1 MANKPV
7 EWKTPIKGILKDAAF
22 ADIPIDGAIDGLN
35 VLPFD
40 RQGRMR
46 ANQRAGTSKMY
57 ATQLGSG
64 SQNVASLT
72 QTTIALDPATV
83 TADQLN
89 FNEPFTYANGNL
101 GTLNAN
107 WFCSNAASN
116 SIKAVYNAASNVA
129 AVVIISNQADKGL
142 QRCGA
147 RYTGAITLGSAFV
160 LKLTIR
166 AETGTLNPNY
176 YLAARL
182 GAVAGSAGTNAL
194 TLTFQASTSSGPG
207 TISIA
212 SNDVTIS
219 SVYTIPTNTSALL
232 NTSEHIL
239 ELRAN
244 GDSFQGYVDGI
255 LYVTATTSAGS
266 SQTQVGFAWI
276 DAAGTVTNAPVDN
289 FQVYTATSV
298 ATLRQTNLVACSGGN
313 VYEGNSTGTSI
324 AVAVGGTAILKADVI
339 PSVAVSTGKAYI
351 VDGFTIKQL
360 NLLTQSMETYAA
372 TAGTAPTLCTLA
384 AVYRGRLVLAAPRD
398 NMQNFFFTRVGTL
411 TDWDYSQTDSAA
423 AFAGNAS
430 TAGRIGEP
438 IISLM
443 PFSDDVLLI
452 GGDHNLWAMRGD
464 PADGGSID
472 MVSDAIGMLGSNA
485 WTKSPDGTVYFVGT
499 GGFFRMSP
507 SGSAP
512 ENLSNGKWA
521 DFFRQINRGSSYVQ
535 MAWDRDREGAYIFV
549 TPVVSGTTT
558 HIWYDSKTG
567 SFWPIQFPASHGPI
581 SAIVFDGDG
590 PSDRA
595 ILMGGRTGYIQKL
608 TQTDK
613 SDDGTAIS
621 SYLVFAPYLSSNV
634 TESLWEWADVILG
647 EPQTGFVAGDYNAK
661 LEIFSGSTV
670 EQAYSSPRLTRT
682 KTFTAPRRQF
692 RWLNRSRGNAFIVKV
707 SNSVLNKTWNLERIV
722 AMVMD
727 GGLVRRR

>member
-1 MANKPV
+1 MAQKPI
-7 EWKTPIKGILKDAAF
+7 EFKTPVKGVIKDLAFSDIKPDVALDA
-22 ADIPIDGAIDGLN
+22 LN

-46 ANQRAGTSKMY
+46 ANQRAGTSKLY

-116 SIKAVYNAASNVA
+116 SIKAVFNAASNVA
-129 AVVIISNQADKGL
+129 AVIVASNQADKGA

-147 RYTGAITLGSAFV
+147 RYTGAITLGTAFV
-160 LKLTIR
+160 LKMTIR
-166 AETGTLNPNY
+166 ALTGTNNPNY

-182 GAVAGSAGTNAL
+182 GGVSGSAGTNAL
-194 TLTFQASTSSGPG
+194 TFTFQASTSGGPG
-207 TISIA
+207 VMSIA
-212 SNDVTIS
+212 SNDITIS
-219 SVYTIPTNTSALL
+219 SNYVIPTNTAALL
-232 NTSEHIL
+232 NTTEHIM

-244 GDSFQGYVDGI
+244 GDSFQGYIDGI
-255 LYVTATTSAGS
+255 LYVTATTSTGS
-266 SQTQVGFAWI
+266 SQTQVGFGWI
-276 DAAGTVTNAPVDN
+276 DAAGTVTNAPIDI

-313 VYEGNSTGTSI
+313 VYEGNSSGSSI

-351 VDGFTIKQL
+351 VDGFSIKQL

-384 AVYRGRLVLAAPRD
+384 AIYRGRLVLAAPRD
-398 NMQNFFFTRVGTL
+398 NMQNFFFTRIGTL

-438 IISLM
+438 IVSLM

-452 GGDHNLWAMRGD
+452 GGDHNLWAIRGD
-464 PADGGSID
+464 PTDGGSID
-472 MVSDAIGMLGSNA
+472 MVSDAIGMLGANA
-485 WTKSPDGTVYFVGT
+485 WTKSPDGTIYFVGT

-507 SGSAP
+507 TGSAP

-535 MAWDRDREGAYIFV
+535 VAWDRDREGAYIFV
-549 TPVVSGTTT
+549 TPVVSGTAT
-558 HIWYDSKTG
+558 HIWFDSKTN
-567 SFWPIQFPASHGPI
+567 SFWPIQFPNSHGPI
-581 SAIVFDGDG
+581 SAIIFDGDG
-590 PSDRA
+590 PADRA

-621 SYLVFAPYLSSNV
+621 SYLTFAPYLSSNI
-634 TESLWEWADVILG
+634 TESILEWVDVILG
-647 EPQTGFVAGDYNAK
+647 EPQTGFVATDYNATVQV
-661 LEIFSGSTV
+661 FAGSTV
-670 EQAYSSPRLTRT
+670 EQALSSPKLTRT

-692 RWLNRSRGNAFIVKV
+692 RWLNRTRGNAFLVKV
-707 SNSVLNKTWNLERIV
+707 SNSTLNKTWNLETIIG
-722 AMVMD
+722 MVMD